1 MQSTWWKERMLTKY
15 RYILVRDAMESS
27 KRQVYSLQTTAD
39 QTKNK
44 TKNINKKTGSYTWRL
59 GEIGRTPPHLS
70 TPLNMPQ
77 LEKKLKKGCLSL
89 PPDSKGNKTNPV
101 SNALAKSCI
110 QEDTYSPTYRRW
122 ASFEAEVPRCGSGS
136 LKNDRELC
144 WLLLHSHCFPRE
156 KVTRELPADISQP

>member
-1 MQSTWWKERMLTKY
+1 MQSTWWKERMYLY
-15 RYILVRDAMESS
+15 FVSILVRDAMESS

-39 QTKNK
+39 QTKKN
-44 TKNINKKTGSYTWRL
+44 TKKQVHTHEDL
-59 GEIGRTPPHLS
+59 GELVRPPPHLS
-70 TPLNMPQ
+70 TPLKMPQ
-77 LEKKLKKGCLSL
+77 LETKLKKGCLSL

-101 SNALAKSCI
+101 SKSFSQVLHIGGCKG
-110 QEDTYSPTYRRW
+110 W
-122 ASFEAEVPRCGSGS
+122 VSFEAEVPRCRSGS

>member
-1 MQSTWWKERMLTKY
+1 MYLYFVS
-15 RYILVRDAMESS
+15 ILVRDAMESS
-27 KRQVYSLQTTAD
+27 ERQVYSLQTTAD
-39 QTKNK
+39 RS
-44 TKNINKKTGSYTWRL
+44 KKSSYTLRFGGTL
-59 GEIGRTPPHLS
+59 RPPPHLS
-70 TPLNMPQ
+70 TPLKMPQ

-101 SNALAKSCI
+101 SNALAKYCI
-110 QEDTYSPTYRRW
+110 QEDTRGV
-122 ASFEAEVPRCGSGS
+122 SFEAEVPQCGSGS